1 MDAETIV
8 RRRAL
13 ARGRRKKKK
22 KKATNMDI
30 VHPGEE
36 SLSVILQDSE
46 TYDSNSY
53 AGVSANGKLRNVV
66 QRITCGSGPPSSTSK
81 IELCTLSNT
90 INVI

>member
-13 ARGRRKKKK
+13 ARGRRKKK